1 MKTEGIE
8 LCVLLILQ
16 MGHPLLG
23 SLTSDLLM
31 CTTVPVAHI
40 HTHTQQ
46 TNKQTKPFKT
56 MLTHV

>member
-8 LCVLLILQ
+8 SCALLILQ

-31 CTTVPVAHI
+31 CTTVPIAHV

-46 TNKQTKPFKT
+46 TNKTI
-56 MLTHV
+56 